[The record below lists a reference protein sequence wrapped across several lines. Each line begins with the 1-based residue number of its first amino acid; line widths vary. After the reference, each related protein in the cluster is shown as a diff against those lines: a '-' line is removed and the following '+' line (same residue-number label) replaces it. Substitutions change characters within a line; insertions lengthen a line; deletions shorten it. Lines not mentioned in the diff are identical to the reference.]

1 MQQFSFT
8 VENLEFFLLIVART
22 SGFAFSSPIFRIG
35 DVPNRLKAGFSVVFS
50 ILIFNIVPVT
60 TLQYSGVV
68 GFAVLAVK
76 ETLCGLILG
85 YFTNIVMSI
94 VGFAGRIIDMEI
106 GLSMVTEFDPVT
118 KVESSISGN
127 IYTYFLSL
135 MLLVMNFHYFL
146 IRAFADT
153 YKIIPVA
160 GVNIHED
167 IYTLAGSFLIDFFL
181 IAFRIV
187 LPVYGTMLLINVV
200 LGVMVK
206 VAPQMNMFVI
216 GMQIKIFAGL
226 AVMVLIIGLLP
237 GVTDFIVSEMK
248 TFFEKAVVMMS

>member
-1 MQQFSFT
+1 MQQFAFT
-8 VENLEFFLLIVART
+8 VENLEFFLLIVVRT
-22 SGFAFSSPIFRIG
+22 SGFAFSSPIFRIA
-35 DVPNRLKAGFSVVFS
+35 DVPNRLKAGFSIVFS
-50 ILIFNIVPVT
+50 ILIFNTVPVLL
-60 TLQYSGVV
+60 LQYTGVV

-76 ETLCGLILG
+76 EALCGLILG

-127 IYTYFLSL
+127 IYTYFLTL

-237 GVTDFIVSEMK
+237 GVTDFIINEMK
-248 TFFEKAVVMMS
+248 TFFEKAVVMMR